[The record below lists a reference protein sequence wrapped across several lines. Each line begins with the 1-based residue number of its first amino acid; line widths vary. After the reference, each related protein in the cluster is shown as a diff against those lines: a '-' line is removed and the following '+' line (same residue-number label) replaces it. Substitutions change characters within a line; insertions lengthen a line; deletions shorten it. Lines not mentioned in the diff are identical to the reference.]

1 MHKSSS
7 DPAASVPAL
16 FRVCF
21 VCTGNVCRSPM
32 AVWVF
37 QRLVNDAGLA
47 DTVEVESG
55 ALGAWHVGEEADGR
69 AVRVLRDRGYDGSHV
84 ARQVGAAVFETSDVV
99 VAFDR
104 SQLHT
109 LRGLAP
115 DEQSIDTVMLL
126 RSFDP
131 ELADRDDDDP
141 DLDIVDPYYGQP
153 AGFEQ
158 CLDQI
163 ESACRGLL
171 TEVREELPAA

>member
-1 MHKSSS
+1 MHESRSEREAPSSG
-7 DPAASVPAL
+7 L

-37 QRLVNDAGLA
+37 QRLIDTAGL
-47 DTVEVESG
+47 TRSVEVESG
-55 ALGAWHVGEEADGR
+55 ALGAWHVGEEADVR
-69 AVRVLRDRGYDGSHV
+69 AVRALRARGYDGSHV
-84 ARQVGAAVFETSDVV
+84 ARQVGAAVFDTSDVV

-115 DEQSIDTVMLL
+115 DVESIDTVVLL

-131 ELADRDDDDP
+131 AFTDRSEDDA
-141 DLDIVDPYYGQP
+141 DLDIVDPYYGQ
-153 AGFEQ
+153 AEGFDR

-163 ESACRGLL
+163 ERACRGLL
-171 TEVREELPAA
+171 TEVREELAAA